1 MSEFRLLEV
10 LIIDIE
16 PHPLKVEQGD
26 FSYWNTLAT
35 LAGIDLN
42 NEARISNE
50 FQEGGIEYYGDDS
63 PTP

>member
-1 MSEFRLLEV
+1 MD
-10 LIIDIE
+10 ID
-16 PHPLKVEQGD
+16 PHPLEVEQGD

-50 FQEGGIEYYGDDS
+50 FQEGDIEYCGDDS
-63 PTP
+63 PSH